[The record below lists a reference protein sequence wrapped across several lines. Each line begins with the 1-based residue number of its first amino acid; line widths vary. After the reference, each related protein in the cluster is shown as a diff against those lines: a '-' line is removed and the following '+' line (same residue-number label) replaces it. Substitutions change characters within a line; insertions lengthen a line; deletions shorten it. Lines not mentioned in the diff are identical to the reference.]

1 MRYLNILRFPAVYE
15 QHLYFY
21 FLKENVEVISFRS
34 VVELGKDSSV
44 PLNPPEGED
53 TAIIMYTS
61 GSTGVPKGVILSHN
75 NLIATSTSIM
85 HVSYTHLTLPTKA

>member
-1 MRYLNILRFPAVYE
+1 M
-15 QHLYFY
+15 
-21 FLKENVEVISFRS
+21 EVISFRS

-85 HVSYTHLTLPTKA
+85 HLHPISTNDIYIGMLQTIGTIWWVEKT